1 MPAIGQTLILALAAF
16 AVGSWLVAAY
26 SAIRLWRSLP
36 RGRQRWRL
44 VWNGMDW
51 FKAATFPAA
60 AAADRRRLVLA
71 FFMFFAAIL
80 GAALVAAIFLPN
92 R

>member
-1 MPAIGQTLILALAAF
+1 MPATGQILILALAAV
-16 AVGSWLVAAY
+16 AIGSWLVAAY

-51 FKAATFPAA
+51 FKADTFPAS

-71 FFMFFAAIL
+71 FFMFFGAIL
-80 GAALVAAIFLPN
+80 GAALVAALFLAG